1 MYQVSVTGA
10 LLNLLIQI
18 SIIELNL
25 TDAHHI
31 ETLQKYIVTVK
42 WTLSA
47 LL

>member
-25 TDAHHI
+25 TDVHHI
-31 ETLQKYIVTVK
+31 EIL
-42 WTLSA
+42 
-47 LL
+47 